1 MITATKTY
9 IHANY
14 IKSFFT
20 EKFIDVLQQKNLFIV
35 DLSNKKFLP
44 DLTLEHDNS
53 VLEIKYNNK
62 EKIKFNMPY
71 DINDVCNNFLNLL
84 SSYSINFKD
93 CNYFP
98 YAKKINFNNLDK
110 KLNETHNIIFS
121 NLMLNQIEGMSKLN
135 LYKNIWPKDKEIF
148 MNKLDTHL
156 TNLKNYLASDLN
168 FSLNFMTV
176 KGQLNLI

>member
-62 EKIKFNMPY
+62 E
-71 DINDVCNNFLNLL
+71 
-84 SSYSINFKD
+84 
-93 CNYFP
+93 
-98 YAKKINFNNLDK
+98 
-110 KLNETHNIIFS
+110 
-121 NLMLNQIEGMSKLN
+121 
-135 LYKNIWPKDKEIF
+135 
-148 MNKLDTHL
+148 
-156 TNLKNYLASDLN
+156 
-168 FSLNFMTV
+168 SL
-176 KGQLNLI
+176 